1 MENKKSK
8 YIIATIIGIAV
19 LVIIFCI
26 RTAFFPKLSIG
37 KEIVK
42 ILQPILENE
51 NQSMHLDVEADIYGK
66 TLNITSDISLVKEN
80 EKTFLILEQE
90 KHSFYITD
98 NILFLEN
105 GNAYKIAEET
115 QNQTIGYEKLFS
127 LISSVY
133 EEFAITKNEHQEE
146 TWYEV
151 TVTGEQVNTLLQILM
166 PMEENV
172 SNVIENLQV
181 KMVTKNERL
190 HRFEFLGKANDTNGT
205 LQVEVTISDFQSLQ
219 VNHSMIPD
227 FIEKKAQNID
237 KESLFSLT
245 EDFSRLLMALTKLA
259 EAETLNG
266 TLFLQADCE
275 LLQINKQMDLAEL
288 QSGIHDMQQAP
299 NISMILETVEMLCME
314 ENIACEEENGAYVY
328 TLLLDKDSMQK
339 ITAKMIPEIVNYAVT
354 FTEGSIQ
361 IRIENECI
369 HSIKIGIDGA
379 LRFLIT
385 ELPIEI
391 SAKLLF

>member
-1 MENKKSK
+1 MKNKKSK
-8 YIIATIIGIAV
+8 YIIAAIIGIV
-19 LVIIFCI
+19 VIVIIFGI
-26 RTAFFPKLSIG
+26 RTVFFPKLSMG

-42 ILQPILENE
+42 ILQPILETE

-66 TLNITSDISLVKEN
+66 TLNIASDISLVKEN
-80 EKTFLILEQE
+80 EKTYLILEQG

-151 TVTGEQVNTLLQILM
+151 TVMGEQVNTLLQIFM
-166 PMEENV
+166 PTEENV

-181 KMVTKNERL
+181 RLVTKNETL
-190 HRFEFLGKANDTNGT
+190 HRLEFFGKANDNNGT

-219 VNHSMIPD
+219 ANHSMIPD
-227 FIEKKAQNID
+227 FIEKKVENVD
-237 KESLFSLT
+237 KESLLSLT
-245 EDFSRLLMALTKLA
+245 EDFYRLLMAITKLA

-275 LLQINKQMDLAEL
+275 ILQINKQMDLAEL
-288 QSGIHDMQQAP
+288 QSGISDIQHAP
-299 NISMILETVEMLCME
+299 NISVLLETVEVLCME
-314 ENIACEEENGAYVY
+314 GNIACEEENGTYVY
-328 TLLLDKDSMQK
+328 TLILDKDSMQK
-339 ITAKMIPEIVNYAVT
+339 ITAKMIPEIVDYAVT

-361 IRIENECI
+361 IRIENERI
-369 HSIKIGIDGA
+369 HSIKIGIDGT
-379 LRFLIT
+379 LRLLIM